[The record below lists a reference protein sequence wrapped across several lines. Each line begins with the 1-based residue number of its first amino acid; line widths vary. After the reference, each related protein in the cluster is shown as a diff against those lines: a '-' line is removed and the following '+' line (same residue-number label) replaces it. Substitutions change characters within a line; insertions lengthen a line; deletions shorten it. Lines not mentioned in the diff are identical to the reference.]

1 MKLKDHYVLA
11 VYSLDCFAGRDH
23 FSGILDEM
31 ANTRNWHL
39 TTVPP
44 ERLISYKELIN
55 EKGKPIDGIILSEA
69 GTDDVMDQ
77 IAQSHIPTVLVD
89 IAYRKLSARCDA
101 IATVWSDNADA
112 GRRAA
117 QHLVERGDYKSAGYV
132 HELQSKFYSR
142 ERMMAFRQAMKRNG
156 CETHVFPKSALTSDC
171 YDVSP
176 DDFFKGLRAWVRDLP
191 KPAAV
196 MAVSDMR
203 AADVINAC
211 KAEGIPVPSQVA
223 VIGVDYD
230 VAQHAKCGMSI
241 SSVILNSRMMG
252 RQAVRELD
260 FLFRHPKWKG
270 RPHEILIPANDVFA
284 GESTSRSVSA
294 TRLVNIALDFIA
306 ANCTRDLAPEDV
318 VAHLGCSRRLAE
330 LRFSQVRGTTI
341 HKAINTA
348 RLNEVQRRIC
358 LGESVS
364 GVVKAMH
371 FASAKQLYQMYK
383 RHFGSTIRGKNSDSR
398 N

>member
-69 GTDDVMDQ
+69 GADDVMDQ

-132 HELQSKFYSR
+132 HELEDKFYSH
-142 ERMMAFRQAMKRNG
+142 ERMMAFRQAMKRDGG
-156 CETHVFPKSALTSDC
+156 CETSVFPDVAGSAPLS
-171 YDVSP
+171 SE
-176 DDFFKGLRAWVRDLP
+176 DFHTRLRAWVRDLP
-191 KPAAV
+191 KPAAI
-196 MAVSDMR
+196 MAASDMR

-252 RQAVRELD
+252 RQSVRELD

-270 RPHEILIPANDVFA
+270 RPHEILIPAKSVFA
-284 GESTSRSVSA
+284 GESTARSVSA
-294 TRLVNIALDFIA
+294 TRLVNIALKFIS
-306 ANCTRDLAPEDV
+306 ANCTKDLSPNDV
-318 VAHLGCSRRLAE
+318 IAQLGCSRRLAE
-330 LRFSQVRGTTI
+330 LRFSQVSGTTI
-341 HKAINTA
+341 HKAINDA
-348 RLNEVQRRIC
+348 RLSEVQRRIRH
-358 LGESVS
+358 GESVR
-364 GVVKAMH
+364 GIVKSMH
-371 FASAKQLYQMYK
+371 FKSAKQLYQMYK
-383 RHFGSTIRGKNSDSR
+383 RHFGHTTRQTHI
-398 N
+398 

>member
-156 CETHVFPKSALTSDC
+156 CETHVFPKSALASDY

-176 DDFFKGLRAWVRDLP
+176 NDFFKGLRAWVRDLP
-191 KPAAV
+191 KPAAI
-196 MAVSDMR
+196 MAASDMR

-211 KAEGIPVPSQVA
+211 RAEGIAVPSQVA

-260 FLFRHPKWKG
+260 FLFSHPKWKG
-270 RPHEILIPANDVFA
+270 RPHEVLIPAKDVFA

-294 TRLVNIALDFIA
+294 TRLVNIALDFIS

-318 VAHLGCSRRLAE
+318 VAHLGCSRRLVE

-348 RLNEVQRRIC
+348 RLNEVQRRIR

>member
-156 CETHVFPKSALTSDC
+156 CETHVFPKSALTSDY

-176 DDFFKGLRAWVRDLP
+176 GVFFKGLRAWVRDLP
-191 KPAAV
+191 KPAAI
-196 MAVSDMR
+196 MAASDMR

-284 GESTSRSVSA
+284 GESTARSVSA
-294 TRLVNIALDFIA
+294 TRLVNIALDFIS
-306 ANCTRDLAPEDV
+306 ANCTKDLSPNDV
-318 VAHLGCSRRLAE
+318 IAHLGCSRRLAE
-330 LRFSQVRGTTI
+330 LRLSQISGTTI

-348 RLNEVQRRIC
+348 RLNEVQRRIR
-358 LGESVS
+358 LGESVGS
-364 GVVKAMH
+364 VVKAMH

-383 RHFGSTIRGKNSDSR
+383 RHFGHTTRQTTAI
-398 N
+398 

>member
-117 QHLVERGDYKSAGYV
+117 QRLVAIPRAAMVGS
-132 HELQSKFYSR
+132 SFM
-142 ERMMAFRQAMKRNG
+142 RM
-156 CETHVFPKSALTSDC
+156 VFP
-171 YDVSP
+171 
-176 DDFFKGLRAWVRDLP
+176 VR
-191 KPAAV
+191 
-196 MAVSDMR
+196 
-203 AADVINAC
+203 
-211 KAEGIPVPSQVA
+211 
-223 VIGVDYD
+223 
-230 VAQHAKCGMSI
+230 
-241 SSVILNSRMMG
+241 
-252 RQAVRELD
+252 
-260 FLFRHPKWKG
+260 FL
-270 RPHEILIPANDVFA
+270 
-284 GESTSRSVSA
+284 
-294 TRLVNIALDFIA
+294 
-306 ANCTRDLAPEDV
+306 
-318 VAHLGCSRRLAE
+318 
-330 LRFSQVRGTTI
+330 
-341 HKAINTA
+341 
-348 RLNEVQRRIC
+348 
-358 LGESVS
+358 
-364 GVVKAMH
+364 
-371 FASAKQLYQMYK
+371 
-383 RHFGSTIRGKNSDSR
+383 
-398 N
+398 